1 MYMHLY
7 FYIFGNKQLL
17 LLKIAMRT
25 FTDYFR
31 LHPEHLAHS
40 NIYYSVSGF
49 QVSLLRVVRC
59 IIDGDPS
66 VRF

>member
-31 LHPEHLAHS
+31 PHPEHLAHS
-40 NIYYSVSGF
+40 NI
-49 QVSLLRVVRC
+49 
-59 IIDGDPS
+59 
-66 VRF
+66 